1 MPRSTG
7 MCESGELPRES
18 TPAARNRLFAASSG
32 VLRGAVPK
40 AKIAGSFPASAGI
53 YFALREGL
61 I

>member
-1 MPRSTG
+1 